1 MIETLPN
8 TLKKMFGWTNEIFS
22 LFFFFFD
29 KKAEILSQEFLSNSS
44 ENRFEIK
51 RPQGALKLKL
61 HLKFSTYSLL
71 NSLFF
76 FLKEQLQDNFIR
88 ELMFILYFIL

>member
-8 TLKKMFGWTNEIFS
+8 TLQKMFGWTNEIFS
-22 LFFFFFD
+22 FFFFFSD

-51 RPQGALKLKL
+51 HPQGALKLQL

-76 FLKEQLQDNFIR
+76 FLKEELQDNFIR
-88 ELMFILYFIL
+88 ELMFTLYFIL